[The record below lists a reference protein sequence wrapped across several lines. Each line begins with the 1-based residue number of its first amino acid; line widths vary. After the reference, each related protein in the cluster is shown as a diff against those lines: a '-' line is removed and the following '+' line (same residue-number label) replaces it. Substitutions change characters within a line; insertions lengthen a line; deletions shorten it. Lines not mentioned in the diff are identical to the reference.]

1 MPRTLATLGDF
12 CHLFPVL
19 EKLLAPLH
27 LPLSNGDIGLHIN
40 FSTDKQ
46 HRKVHFPTYSFE
58 LLRLRWCSQR
68 DLTLFIKNSYFFLF
82 VAFSL
87 SSFVF
92 THITFI
98 DILLLFL
105 HNLPWFVSFVQVYY
119 KCYPFGFIVYLGWI
133 VFLSHFLWSSL
144 TSHLSPDIVQRILSF
159 CCLLSCFLVCQFPHQ

>member
-1 MPRTLATLGDF
+1 MEKMCNDRTTNVVKMKAMPPKALNNGLAAFKNFVKVPRTLATLGDF

-87 SSFVF
+87 RSFVF

-105 HNLPWFVSFVQVYY
+105 HNLPWFV
-119 KCYPFGFIVYLGWI
+119 
-133 VFLSHFLWSSL
+133 
-144 TSHLSPDIVQRILSF
+144 
-159 CCLLSCFLVCQFPHQ
+159 

>member
-1 MPRTLATLGDF
+1 MEKMCNERTTNVVKMKAMPPKALNNGPAAFKDFVKVLRALATLGDF

-68 DLTLFIKNSYFFLF
+68 DLTLFIKNSYFLSLF
-82 VAFSL
+82 
-87 SSFVF
+87 
-92 THITFI
+92 H
-98 DILLLFL
+98 
-105 HNLPWFVSFVQVYY
+105 
-119 KCYPFGFIVYLGWI
+119 
-133 VFLSHFLWSSL
+133 
-144 TSHLSPDIVQRILSF
+144 
-159 CCLLSCFLVCQFPHQ
+159 